1 MLGLLP
7 LLAWAQLVATT
18 DAFSSVSLRS
28 SCLLSTQHHYEHS
41 AVDRRNKIQ
50 VVGPLFATKGN
61 GGSIAT
67 KGKNKTS
74 SSKSSDNKSTAKR
87 RNTYK
92 RSKQHSNNTNKSPQR
107 RYKRTSRP
115 YANYN
120 TEELKQLTEYHLSKS
135 IPSETNNDNQETAF
149 IGDMSSEQMQE
160 FAKLISSWSKLT
172 TNNRSERA
180 LAAEMSEQCLR
191 ELIEEK
197 LAGNTRIIQFINADM
212 YHSVIRAWLKN
223 NSHVDLLHA
232 TSLLDLMEL
241 THKGEEK
248 ISSNSLRC
256 YATVLDGW
264 CKSRY
269 NGADVKAEEL
279 LHRMSERCAG
289 DIDVRYY
296 NNVMNRI
303 AVSGNKDAGKQAER
317 LLNVLIESHK
327 KGMNTTPDRSSFNT
341 VIKAYA
347 RTPTNTKD
355 GKYAARDARRI
366 LSMMADPA
374 SSGLG
379 DIAKKIEPD
388 KVSCTSIL
396 TAWANSGERDAGEK
410 AEQLLQRMEDL
421 YSRGNRGIK
430 PDTVTYNAAIK
441 VW

>member
-1 MLGLLP
+1 MLALLSV
-7 LLAWAQLVATT
+7 LVWAQLAVSTE
-18 DAFSSVSLRS
+18 AFSSISSRS
-28 SCLLSTQHHYEHS
+28 RGLLANHELNSNRQNRIR
-41 AVDRRNKIQ
+41 A
-50 VVGPLFATKGN
+50 GPLFFATKGSSGSVKAKGETKPLSLKAN
-61 GGSIAT
+61 G
-67 KGKNKTS
+67 
-74 SSKSSDNKSTAKR
+74 NKSTSKR
-87 RNTYK
+87 RSD
-92 RSKQHSNNTNKSPQR
+92 RSKQRSNNTKSTRR
-107 RYKRTSRP
+107 RYKRTTRP

-135 IPSETNNDNQETAF
+135 IPSEKANDNQETIL
-149 IGDMSSEQMQE
+149 IGDMSPEQMQE

-172 TNNRSERA
+172 TNNRGERT

-197 LAGNTRIIQFINADM
+197 LAGNERIKQFMNVDM
-212 YHSVIRAWLKN
+212 YHSVIRAWLKT

-232 TSLLDLMEL
+232 TSLLDLMER
-241 THKGEEK
+241 THKGEDK
-248 ISSNSLRC
+248 ISNNSIRC

-269 NGADVKAEEL
+269 NGAEVKAEEL
-279 LHRMSERCAG
+279 LHRMSQRCRD

-303 AVSGNKDAGKQAER
+303 AVSGKKDSGREAER
-317 LLNVLIESHK
+317 LLNILIESYK
-327 KGMNTTPDRSSFNT
+327 KGKGNIMPDRNSFNT

-347 RTPTNTKD
+347 RASTNTKN
-355 GKYAARDARRI
+355 GKHAAKDARRI
-366 LSMMADPA
+366 LTMMEDAS

-379 DIAKKIEPD
+379 AIAKDIEPD

-410 AEQLLQRMEDL
+410 AEQLLQRMEDM

-430 PDTVTYNAAIK
+430 PDTVTYNAVIK